1 MLCATAY
8 PKEESMGETNLTG
21 LMMDDYPLSLT
32 AMVERAEMLT
42 PGRKVV
48 YRRPDCKVHRTT
60 MGECA
65 RRARRLATAL
75 AELGIQSGDRVGTM
89 MWNQPEHL
97 EAYFGVPLM
106 GAVIHTLNP
115 RLHPDELGFIAG
127 DAEDRALIIDESLLS
142 VLDSFRDAYS
152 FEHVIVVSHSG
163 DTPEGALDYE
173 SLIEDHE
180 PMSWP
185 DPDERRACAI
195 CYTSG
200 TTGRPKGV
208 LYSHRALVLHSFM
221 AALPDQ
227 MNVSMRDT
235 VLPVVPMFHAN
246 AWGIPYTATMAGAS
260 LVLPG
265 PHLDAES
272 VLDLLA
278 DEKVTLTAG
287 VPTVWMAMLKAI
299 EDEPERW
306 DLSSVNRLLVGGSA
320 VPKSMIEGYQKHGLT
335 IVQGWGMTETSP
347 LASTSTLPPEL
358 DGVADD
364 EQFEYRA
371 RQGTPAPF
379 VDIRARGDDGE
390 LIPWD
395 DQAMGELEV
404 RGPWVAAAYFQ
415 GVGAEKF
422 TDDGW
427 FQTGDVVKIDQ
438 RGSIRITDR
447 SKDLVKSGGEWIS
460 SVDMENL
467 LMGHPAV
474 AEAAVIAVPD
484 EKWDERPMAIVVL
497 KDGAEATPDDLREH
511 LSSNFAKWQLP
522 ERVEFIDEIPRT
534 ATGKFKKIALRE
546 QYVKATV

>member
-1 MLCATAY
+1 
-8 PKEESMGETNLTG
+8 MGETTLTG

-32 AMVERAEMLT
+32 AIVERAESLT
-42 PGRKVV
+42 PGRRVV
-48 YRRPDCKVHRTT
+48 CRRPDGNVDRTT
-60 MGECA
+60 VGECA
-65 RRARRLATAL
+65 KRARRLGTAL
-75 AELGIQSGDRVGTM
+75 AELGVQGGDRVATL

-97 EAYFGVPLM
+97 EAYYAVPLM
-106 GAVIHTLNP
+106 GAVVHTLNP
-115 RLHPDELGFIAG
+115 RLHPDELGFIAA
-127 DAEDRALIIDESLLS
+127 DAEDRALIVDESLLP
-142 VLDSFRDAYS
+142 VLDSFRDAHQ

-163 DTPEGALDYE
+163 QTPDATIAYE
-173 SLIEDHE
+173 SLIDEHE

-185 DPDERRACAI
+185 APDERRASAI

-208 LYSHRALVLHSFM
+208 LYSHRALVMHSFM

-227 MNVSMRDT
+227 MNISTRDT

-246 AWGIPYTATMAGAS
+246 AWGIPYTATMVGAA

-265 PHLDAES
+265 PKLDAES

-287 VPTVWMAMLKAI
+287 VPTVWMAMLNAM
-299 EDEPERW
+299 EAEPDRW
-306 DLSSVNRLLVGGSA
+306 DLSSLGRLLVGGSA
-320 VPKSMIEGYQKHGLT
+320 VPKSMIAGYQKHGLT

-347 LASTSTLPPEL
+347 LASTAVLPPEL
-358 DGVADD
+358 DDTPPD

-371 RQGTPAPF
+371 RQGVPAPF
-379 VDIRARGDDGE
+379 VEIRARGDDGE

-404 RGPWVAAAYFQ
+404 RGPWVAASYFR
-415 GVGAEKF
+415 GTGAEKF
-422 TDDGW
+422 TEDGW
-427 FQTGDVVKIDQ
+427 FQTGDVVRIDH

-474 AEAAVIAVPD
+474 AEAAVIAIPD
-484 EKWDERPMAIVVL
+484 DQWGERPMAVVVL
-497 KDGAEATPDDLREH
+497 TGGAETSPDDLRQH

-522 ERVEFIDEIPRT
+522 ERVEFTDEIPRT
-534 ATGKFKKIALRE
+534 ATGKFKKTALRE
-546 QYVKATV
+546 QFVKTPV

>member
-1 MLCATAY
+1 
-8 PKEESMGETNLTG
+8 MGEPLLQG

-32 AMVERAEMLT
+32 TLVERAERFT

-48 YRRPDCKVHRTT
+48 YRRPDGKVHRTT
-60 MGECA
+60 MGDCA
-65 RRARRLATAL
+65 RRGRCLASAL
-75 AELGIQSGDRVGTM
+75 TELGIGEGDRIGTL

-97 EAYFGVPLM
+97 EVYNAVPSMGGV
-106 GAVIHTLNP
+106 VHTLNP
-115 RLHPDELGFIAG
+115 RLHPDELGFIAS
-127 DAEDRALIIDESLLS
+127 DADDKAIILDETLINVFEA
-142 VLDSFRDAYS
+142 FRDAHH

-163 DTPEGALDYE
+163 GVPDGTIDYE
-173 SLIEDHE
+173 SLIERGE
-180 PMSWP
+180 PMEWP
-185 DPDERRACAI
+185 EPDERRAAAI

-208 LYSHRALVLHSFM
+208 LYSHRALVLHSM
-221 AALPDQ
+221 GAALPDA
-227 MNVSMRDT
+227 MNISSRDT

-246 AWGIPYTATMAGAS
+246 AWGIPYTATMMGAS

-265 PHLDAES
+265 PKLDAES

-278 DEKVTLTAG
+278 DEKVSLTAG
-287 VPTVWMAMLKAI
+287 VPTVWMAMLGAI
-299 EDEPERW
+299 EAEPDRW
-306 DLSSVNRLLVGGSA
+306 DLSSLRRLLVGGSA
-320 VPKSMIEGYQKHGLT
+320 VPRSMIEGYQKHGLT

-347 LASTSTLPPEL
+347 LASTQIVPPEL
-358 DGVADD
+358 DDVSAE

-371 RQGTPAPF
+371 RQGIPAPF
-379 VDIRARGDDGE
+379 VEIRARGDDGE

-415 GVGAEKF
+415 GTGAEKF
-422 TDDGW
+422 TEDGW
-427 FQTGDVVKIDQ
+427 FQTGDVVKIDP

-447 SKDLVKSGGEWIS
+447 AKDLVKSGGEWIS

-467 LMGHPAV
+467 LMGHLAV

-484 EKWDERPMAIVVL
+484 EKWGERPMAVVVL
-497 KDGAEATPDDLREH
+497 KDDAETTADDLREH
-511 LSSNFAKWQLP
+511 LSGHFAKWQLP

-534 ATGKFKKIALRE
+534 ATGKFKKTALRE
-546 QYVKATV
+546 QFVKAAV